1 MLQRLLLIAVAGSLG
16 ALARYGLAGLV
27 HRSVGASFPWGTLVV
42 NLLGC
47 FAAGALIAL
56 FEHRWQL
63 SGELRIIV
71 LVGFMGAFTTFSAF
85 IVETGELM
93 RTADWMLAVGNLAL
107 QNGLGLVALFAGLAL
122 GKLA

>member
-16 ALARYGLAGLV
+16 ALARYGLVGLV
-27 HRSVGASFPWGTLVV
+27 HRAAGASFPWGTAVV
-42 NLLGC
+42 NILGC
-47 FAAGALIAL
+47 FAAGTLIAL

-63 SGELRIIV
+63 SGETRIIV

-93 RTADWMLAVGNLAL
+93 RTADWLLAAGNLAL

-122 GKLA
+122 GKTV